1 MNSRNILDALNNI
14 DDDHILAAQK
24 KLGYDRDTQ
33 SDPIPLGRR
42 QRTFRK
48 TAALFAAVLAMMAVL
63 FTAAFAASPEFREM
77 VYTFFGITEPEVIPE
92 MTPGEETDPGNMEVE
107 ENRVTIGGVIE
118 GTYIHYPA
126 FSNARNGIFMVCTDE
141 VMMNSGNHY
150 DAYYEENG
158 EFIQLE
164 EHTFSEDYHILG
176 NDIHVGFEWVE
187 HKGNVSFT
195 YVDGEVPFRK
205 FNLAGDVS
213 ATLFTLDIDLPGELG
228 NTSYPV
234 LINVA
239 TGELTD
245 ICAGTG
251 VEQLP
256 GICQAA
262 ISEDLTRL
270 LLVDWDENLYYVDL
284 IAKQLYCVDDLA
296 GTHVE
301 ECALVGD
308 TLACWVLEGASI
320 EEAALGTYRIWSVD
334 LTTMERRELFSGI
347 PATAAT
353 SYDVWSNAY
362 DIPLELWEAIGG
374 GAERKQLTVEG
385 LHFIDGFSRTSH
397 WGNMYS
403 GSKFAV
409 EVDSSRNVYIIDLAT
424 GERTIVDGFL
434 WPEMEY
440 PQIQCV
446 PSADGEKLLIY
457 TTTREGYYGSIGV
470 LDYFQRTYLEF
481 SRENLS
487 GMNEHTIYWFDN
499 SSIIVATSH
508 REDSVDYYVYRLL
521 DGNEAG

>member
-1 MNSRNILDALNNI
+1 MNSQNILDAMTNI
-14 DDDHILAAQK
+14 ENVYILSAQK
-24 KLGYDRDTQ
+24 KLGYDGNTR
-33 SDPIPLGRR
+33 SDMIPVNPKKMIFRR
-42 QRTFRK
+42 TL
-48 TAALFAAVLAMMAVL
+48 ALFAAVIAMMAVL
-63 FTAAFAASPEFREM
+63 FTAAFAASPEFREK

-92 MTPGEETDPGNMEVE
+92 MTPGEESNPGNMEVE

-126 FSNARNGIFMVCTDE
+126 FSHARNGIFMICTDE

-158 EFIQLE
+158 KFIGLE
-164 EHTFSEDYHILG
+164 EYTFCQDYRILD
-176 NDIHVGFEWVE
+176 NDIHVEFEWVE
-187 HKGNVSFT
+187 YNGNVSFT
-195 YVDGEVPFRK
+195 YVDGNVRFHK

-251 VEQLP
+251 VEKLP
-256 GICQAA
+256 GIYQAA

-284 IAKQLYCVDDLA
+284 IAKQLYHVDDLA
-296 GTHVE
+296 GARVE

-308 TLACWVLEGASI
+308 TLACWVLEGDSI
-320 EEAALGTYRIWSVD
+320 GEATLGTYRVWSVD
-334 LTTMERRELFSGI
+334 LTTMECRELFSGM

-362 DIPLELWEAIGG
+362 DVPPELWEERGS
-374 GAERKQLTVEG
+374 GAVREPLSCEG

-409 EVDSSRNVYIIDLAT
+409 EVDSGRNVYIIDLAT

-434 WPEMEY
+434 WPDMEY
-440 PQIQCV
+440 PQIQCS

-457 TTTREGYYGSIGV
+457 TTTMEGYYGSIGV
-470 LDYFQRTYLEF
+470 LDYRAKSYTEF

-487 GMNEHTIYWFDN
+487 GMREHTIYWFDN
-499 SSIIVATSH
+499 NSIIIATSD

-521 DGNEAG
+521 DGK